1 MVRPGVA
8 FASPRADGDKSTQI
22 DGAGPGLLPCPVE
35 TVCYSARSWPAGEV
49 RVIVNDGYP
58 YPVLFTSGCLTSF
71 VLKKGYMMK
80 LDESLLKKYAQVM
93 VHYALNN
100 GKGINKGDT
109 VFLVGQECAKDL
121 FLAIAREVY
130 AAGGNL
136 ITNYQPDHTREGS
149 LARLLLEVGSDEQVS
164 FFAQHY
170 WQGIVEAADHILF
183 IVSEP
188 DIHYLEGLPAS
199 RISAMNSA
207 RAPYMKMREQKEQ
220 QGKLS
225 WSLCLFG
232 TPSMAQ
238 EAGLSLEA
246 YWEQII
252 EACYLREDDPVA
264 KWKAVQKEIE
274 DIKEKLDAL
283 DIDTLHIKG
292 EEVDLHIRL
301 GEHRKWLSGGGKNIP
316 SFEIFTSPDWRGTEG
331 TIRFNQPLYYS
342 GKRISGIELT
352 FAAGVVVASSA
363 TENEE
368 ALREMI
374 AQENADKVGE
384 FSLTD
389 RRHSRITK
397 FMATTLYDENM
408 GGTFGNTHIALGNA
422 YKDTFAG
429 DMATVSEE
437 QWAQMGYNSCPKVH
451 TDIISTTN
459 RTVTARLRNGTET
472 VIYRDG
478 QFVLE

>member
-1 MVRPGVA
+1 
-8 FASPRADGDKSTQI
+8 
-22 DGAGPGLLPCPVE
+22 
-35 TVCYSARSWPAGEV
+35 
-49 RVIVNDGYP
+49 
-58 YPVLFTSGCLTSF
+58 
-71 VLKKGYMMK
+71 MK

-109 VFLVGQECAKDL
+109 IFLVGQECTRDL

-130 AAGGNL
+130 AAGGHL
-136 ITNYQPDHTREGS
+136 ISNYQPNNTRESS
-149 LARLLLEVGSDEQVS
+149 LARLLLETGSEDQIS
-164 FFAQHY
+164 FFAQPY

-199 RISAMNSA
+199 RISMMNSA
-207 RAPYMKMREQKEQ
+207 RAPYMKMREKKEQ

-225 WSLCLFG
+225 WSLCLYG
-232 TPSMAQ
+232 TPSMAE

-252 EACYLREDDPVA
+252 EACYLREEDPVS
-264 KWKAVQKEIE
+264 KWQAVQKEIE
-274 DIKEKLDAL
+274 EIKEKLDAL
-283 DIDTLHIKG
+283 QIELLHIKG
-292 EEVDLHIRL
+292 EDVDLHVQI
-301 GEHRKWLSGGGKNIP
+301 GSHRKWLSGGGKNIP
-316 SFEIFTSPDWRGTEG
+316 SFEVFTSPDWRGTHG
-331 TIRFNQPLYYS
+331 FIRFNQPLYYS
-342 GKRISGIELT
+342 GKRISGVSLT
-352 FAAGVVVASSA
+352 FENGVVVASSA

-368 ALREMI
+368 ALKEMI

-389 RRHSRITK
+389 KRHSRITK
-397 FMATTLYDENM
+397 FMATTLFDENM
-408 GGTFGNTHIALGNA
+408 GGAFGNTHIALGNA
-422 YKDTFAG
+422 YKDTFTG
-429 DMATVSEE
+429 DMATVTEE
-437 QWAQMGYNSCPKVH
+437 QWVDMGYNSCPKVH

-459 RTVTARLRNGTET
+459 RTVTARLQSGKEMI
-472 VIYRDG
+472 IYQDG